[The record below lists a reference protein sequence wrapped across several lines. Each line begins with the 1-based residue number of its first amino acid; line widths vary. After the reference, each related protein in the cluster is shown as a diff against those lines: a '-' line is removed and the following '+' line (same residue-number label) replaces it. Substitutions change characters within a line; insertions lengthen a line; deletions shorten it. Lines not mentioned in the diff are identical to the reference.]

1 MFPTNMDRYL
11 SIFNYWETVI
21 KQEIWGT
28 PLSEKKN
35 IQAPVTW
42 NCSFLPASY
51 THTKRKSRDSSGIVK
66 VVGFSKNDQK
76 SGFIEIVGCDDVI
89 LFLCPLVISDGWPD
103 NQRDCPLPGKIRE
116 GKHIFPRSIQE
127 KNRKTE

>member
-28 PLSEKKN
+28 PLSEKK
-35 IQAPVTW
+35 ISRPLSLGTVH
-42 NCSFLPASY
+42 SFPPH
-51 THTKRKSRDSSGIVK
+51 THTHQKKIERQQRNCESCWV
-66 VVGFSKNDQK
+66 FKNDQK

-89 LFLCPLVISDGWPD
+89 IVSVPSGNFRWLARQSKGL
-103 NQRDCPLPGKIRE
+103 
-116 GKHIFPRSIQE
+116 SIARQ
-127 KNRKTE
+127 N